1 MKAEINQRIASL
13 LENPEI
19 ESVRVEVRTAF
30 EVYKDARE
38 KDVTTQRAAFD
49 EIEQAPVEPGEE
61 PIRFSYEPD
70 EEDARNDEMY
80 KAFREREKAWREK
93 VAAEQRANLEQKT
106 AVLNSMK
113 ELVANEEHIGKM
125 FDAFNTLTE
134 QWNAIGNVPGDQ
146 YKEVHDAWHRL
157 RDEFFYNVNIY
168 KQLQDH
174 DLQVNLKK
182 KEDLIA
188 QAAQLS
194 SVTDLKEKELLTR
207 SYMKAW
213 FDVGPSPRETYQE
226 MADTFFGHTRG
237 ALEEIKAHF
246 DGIREGFIKNLEAKQ
261 ALVEEVRT
269 LVEADIQ
276 SPSEWPAQAEK
287 VKEVQKRWK
296 TIGQKV

>member
-113 ELVANEEHIGKM
+113 ELVLTKLS
-125 FDAFNTLTE
+125 FDTRENSRVFRQMKLNLAYSTTL
-134 QWNAIGNVPGDQ
+134 
-146 YKEVHDAWHRL
+146 
-157 RDEFFYNVNIY
+157 
-168 KQLQDH
+168 
-174 DLQVNLKK
+174 
-182 KEDLIA
+182 
-188 QAAQLS
+188 
-194 SVTDLKEKELLTR
+194 
-207 SYMKAW
+207 
-213 FDVGPSPRETYQE
+213 
-226 MADTFFGHTRG
+226 
-237 ALEEIKAHF
+237 
-246 DGIREGFIKNLEAKQ
+246 
-261 ALVEEVRT
+261 
-269 LVEADIQ
+269 
-276 SPSEWPAQAEK
+276 
-287 VKEVQKRWK
+287 
-296 TIGQKV
+296 